1 MDTPGAIRIGGFW
14 HGAGAGPFRCAAHA
28 TSWCAVANLLGA
40 RRALADNA
48 SIMKRSTLYSARGG
62 PRRPP
67 VPGLPGTR
75 RSSAAAAAGAQAV
88 TASVPA
94 PATAAPPATAPA
106 ARSRLRRLWQ
116 RLRTP
121 GAAAAGALLIALGAL
136 GLSLQTRLTPAADP
150 LAGEA
155 FQEAMARG
163 LEKLTLPSQAA
174 RAQEVIRPSVVLV
187 EATREPRAAKPP
199 DRKPGAGAPQA
210 QDDEGR
216 GPGTQV
222 GTGVV
227 IVDKG
232 IILTNLHVVEG
243 ASAIR
248 VTFFDGT
255 QGEARVI
262 GSQPEND
269 LAVLQALTIPDDL
282 VAASLRSSADLA
294 VGDLVVAVGFP
305 FGIGPSTSAG
315 VVSGLKREHA
325 GNEGGQPI
333 RNLIQFDA
341 AANPGNSGGPLVNAE
356 GEVVGVV
363 TGILSPGRQR
373 TFIGIAF
380 AVPIETAAGAAGVP
394 PF

>member
-1 MDTPGAIRIGGFW
+1 MADL
-14 HGAGAGPFRCAAHA
+14 
-28 TSWCAVANLLGA
+28 LLGE
-40 RRALADNA
+40 RRALADNGRT
-48 SIMKRSTLYSARGG
+48 MKRSTLYSARGG

-67 VPGLPGTR
+67 AAALPGASR
-75 RSSAAAAAGAQAV
+75 A
-88 TASVPA
+88 TASS
-94 PATAAPPATAPA
+94 PPAAQPIAASPTASAPA
-106 ARSRLRRLWQ
+106 APSRLRRLWL

-121 GAAAAGALLIALGAL
+121 GAAATGALLIAVCAL
-136 GLSLQTRLTPAADP
+136 GLSLHARLTPAPDP

-163 LEKLTLPSQAA
+163 LDKLTLPSQAA
-174 RAQEVIRPSVVLV
+174 RAHEVIRPSVVLV
-187 EATREPRAAKPP
+187 EATREPRAAKAAG
-199 DRKPGAGAPQA
+199 RKPGATAPQA
-210 QDDEGR
+210 RGDEGE

-262 GSQPEND
+262 GTQPEND

-380 AVPIETAAGAAGVP
+380 AVPIESAASAAGVP